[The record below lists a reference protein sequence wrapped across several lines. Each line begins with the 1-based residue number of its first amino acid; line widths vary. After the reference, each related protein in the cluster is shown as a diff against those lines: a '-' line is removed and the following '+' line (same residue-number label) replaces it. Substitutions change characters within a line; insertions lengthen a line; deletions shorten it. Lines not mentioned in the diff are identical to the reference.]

1 MVIFLDEKIHEKAK
15 KLADQVYKT
24 HGAYKSAFIIKKY
37 KELGGRFEDDNQS
50 HKLTRWLKE
59 KWKDIGHK
67 EYPVYRP
74 TKHVNKNTP
83 LLVSEIDPANLKK
96 QIALKQKLKA
106 DGNLPPFHKKAPAK
120 KDTNKKAPQKKAK

>member
-1 MVIFLDEKIHEKAK
+1 MVIFLDEKIHEQAK

-37 KELGGRFEDDNQS
+37 KELGGRFQNDGKPK
-50 HKLTRWLKE
+50 KLTQWLKE
-59 KWKDIGHK
+59 EWKDVGYK

-74 TKHVNKNTP
+74 TKHVNKKTP

-96 QIALKQKLKA
+96 QITLKQKLKGDA
-106 DGNLPPFHKKAPAK
+106 KLPPFHKKSPTKKNAK
-120 KDTNKKAPQKKAK
+120 